1 MEKNIFD
8 IIKVMSRIDM
18 EDVTILLFSLILLG
32 IGVVMLVMKDHV
44 CNQGIKPKYNES
56 TKITGIVLTVLGA
69 LAFIMQIRT
78 ITRVNPGMLRGGMGM
93 GMGAP
98 GSTPV

>member
-1 MEKNIFD
+1 
-8 IIKVMSRIDM
+8 M

-32 IGVVMLVMKDHV
+32 IGIAMLVMKDHI
-44 CNQGIKPKYNES
+44 CNQGVKQKYNES

-78 ITRVNPGMLRGGMGM
+78 ITRVNPGIMRGGM
-93 GMGAP
+93 MGATP
-98 GSTPV
+98 GMSPA